1 VSVRSVLNDHQRG
14 LVSAAQKSVD
24 KQGAYAEAVP
34 GALANGTRT
43 TVPSGSDVVL
53 DPLRTWRTRARATY
67 ADLKALDKGSKHRSL
82 ALRVFAELD
91 NALYH
96 QVRSFKKDTAD
107 RPGEAKKA
115 AAFFNDYAA
124 DFKKLRKELY

>member
-1 VSVRSVLNDHQRG
+1 VSVKGVLNDHQRG
-14 LVSAAQKSVD
+14 LISAQAKSLD
-24 KQGAYAEAVP
+24 KQGAYAQALP
-34 GALANGTRT
+34 GAFADGTRT
-43 TVPSGSDVVL
+43 TVPSASDVVL
-53 DPLRTWRTRARATY
+53 DPLRTWRKRARSTY
-67 ADLKALDKGSKHRSL
+67 DDLKALDKGTDNRSL

-96 QVRSFKKDTAD
+96 QVRSLKKGTAD

-115 AAFFNDYAA
+115 ASFFDDYAK